1 MAPTSGPVAPPTTYT
16 SAHIGIARQDFKVRD
31 SIDDETSYERTGAIL
46 WAIGSSVSI
55 WVDEAVAVDW
65 DQNCDGTIDV
75 PAATEAYGFDNC
87 DLQEIADIVDYN
99 TFPNLR
105 AYFGDES
112 DENGDGM
119 VSVVITPVLNQMTR
133 NTDEDSEIQ
142 FVSSYTDPTVDLA
155 AFDPTRIQYRMSRK

>member
-1 MAPTSGPVAPPTTYT
+1 MKVIHRHDLCIPLPVRPPLCKVKSLKSALPNSSRKNSLVMGKRNVAPTSGPVAPPSTYT

-31 SIDDETSYERTGAIL
+31 SIDDETSYERTGAVL

-87 DLQEIADIVDYN
+87 DLQEIANIVDYKHFQIYEH
-99 TFPNLR
+99 TL
-105 AYFGDES
+105 
-112 DENGDGM
+112 GM
-119 VSVVITPVLNQMTR
+119 S
-133 NTDEDSEIQ
+133 
-142 FVSSYTDPTVDLA
+142 
-155 AFDPTRIQYRMSRK
+155 PTRMVMGWFP